1 MSTPL
6 RGEGVIAEADFVHM
20 QYLSLRAHRL
30 LIASIVGLFLMVA
43 VMSSSAILAVVLVVL
58 LASIAVATHW
68 TVKRLYWQ
76 HESLRDPTVV
86 ELRDDGVHFKQ
97 PYAESLVLWSRIRA
111 VQSSDRV
118 LLLYPVRNI
127 AHVVPR
133 HFFPGNGDFDR
144 FVEAVKSRVGAAR
157 GP

>member
-1 MSTPL
+1 MTKPL

-20 QYLSLRAHRL
+20 QYLNLRAHRVL
-30 LIASIVGLFLMVA
+30 MASMVGLFLMVA
-43 VMSSSAILAVVLVVL
+43 VMLSSTILTVGLVIL
-58 LASIAVATHW
+58 LASIAMATHW
-68 TVKRLYWQ
+68 MVKRIYWQ
-76 HESLRDPTVV
+76 YEALRDPTVV

-118 LLLYPVRNI
+118 LLLYPVRNV
-127 AHVVPR
+127 AHLVPR

-144 FVEAVKSRVGAAR
+144 FVEAVKSRVSAAR
-157 GP
+157 SR